1 MIRSAE
7 MKKIICIVLLFCFSI
22 TLSACGNEGST
33 EFKDFDSTLNDVKS
47 KETELKKV
55 IDDIHLKRL
64 DDLSKTD
71 MTDKNKKE
79 FNELQNKVN
88 SKLVPKLDDYETA
101 AKKLPADS
109 EETKKL
115 KSTYLK
121 SVKEKKA
128 AINNLKNFIDLC
140 NQAVKANEDILD
152 YTKFFEKNRS
162 RVEAHIQK
170 ASDAGLTTDVNNFK
184 HKLEQNNK
192 ELRNTAEKEAD
203 STDSTKVKQSIE
215 TQIMPLIDKQIK
227 DLNKTSITNNYV
239 NDARKNA
246 IEMYYSLQNYYE
258 TRKETIDI
266 SEQLE
271 KINAKDL
278 PKRGK
283 DLEKFDADFDKE
295 YNNVKE
301 GFN

>member
-1 MIRSAE
+1 

-22 TLSACGNEGST
+22 TLSACGNEGAT
-33 EFKDFDSTLNDVKS
+33 EFKDFDSTLNDVKT
-47 KETELKKV
+47 KENELKKV

-88 SKLVPKLDDYETA
+88 SKLIPKLDNYEA
-101 AKKLPADS
+101 SAKKLPADS
-109 EETKKL
+109 EKTKEL

-121 SVKEKKA
+121 SVEDKKA

-152 YTKFFEKNRS
+152 YTKLFEKNRS
-162 RVEAHIQK
+162 QVEAHMQK
-170 ASDAGLTTDVNNFK
+170 ASDAGSTTDVNNFK

-192 ELRNTAEKEAD
+192 ELKNTAEKEAN
-203 STDSTKVKQSIE
+203 STDATKVKQSIE

-227 DLNKTSITNNYV
+227 DLNQTAITNNYV

-266 SEQLE
+266 SEQLD
-271 KINAKDL
+271 KINAKDS
-278 PKRGK
+278 PKKGE
-283 DLEKFDADFDKE
+283 DLEDFDANFDKE

-301 GFN
+301 DFN

>member
-1 MIRSAE
+1 

-71 MTDKNKKE
+71 MTDNNKKE

-88 SKLVPKLDDYETA
+88 SKLIPKLDNYETA

-128 AINNLKNFIDLC
+128 AINNLKNFTDLC

-152 YTKFFEKNRS
+152 YTKLFEKNRS
-162 RVEAHIQK
+162 QVEAHIQK
-170 ASDAGLTTDVNNFK
+170 ASDAGSTTDVNNFK
-184 HKLEQNNK
+184 RKLEQNNK
-192 ELRNTAEKEAD
+192 ELRNTAEKEAG
-203 STDSTKVKQSIE
+203 STDSTKVRQSIE

-227 DLNKTSITNNYV
+227 DLNKTAITNNYV

-278 PKRGK
+278 PKKGE
-283 DLEKFDADFDKE
+283 DLEKFDADFNKE

>member
-1 MIRSAE
+1 

-55 IDDIHLKRL
+55 INDIHLKRL

-71 MTDKNKKE
+71 MTDNNKKE

-88 SKLVPKLDDYETA
+88 SKLIPKLDNYETA

-128 AINNLKNFIDLC
+128 AINNLKNFTDLC

-152 YTKFFEKNRS
+152 YTKLFEKNRS
-162 RVEAHIQK
+162 QVEAHIQK
-170 ASDAGLTTDVNNFK
+170 ASDAGSTTDVNNFK
-184 HKLEQNNK
+184 RKLEQNNK

-203 STDSTKVKQSIE
+203 STDSTKVRQSIE

-227 DLNKTSITNNYV
+227 DLNKTAITNNYV

-278 PKRGK
+278 PKKGE
-283 DLEKFDADFDKE
+283 DLEKFDADFNKE

>member
-1 MIRSAE
+1 

-71 MTDKNKKE
+71 MTDNNKKE

-88 SKLVPKLDDYETA
+88 SKLIPKFDNYETA

-128 AINNLKNFIDLC
+128 AINNLKNFTDLC

-152 YTKFFEKNRS
+152 YTKLFEKNRS
-162 RVEAHIQK
+162 QVEAHIQK
-170 ASDAGLTTDVNNFK
+170 ASDAGSTTDVNNFK
-184 HKLEQNNK
+184 RKLEQNNK

-203 STDSTKVKQSIE
+203 STDSTKVRQSIE

-227 DLNKTSITNNYV
+227 DLNKTAITNNYV

-278 PKRGK
+278 PKKGE
-283 DLEKFDADFDKE
+283 DLEKFDADFNKE

>member
-1 MIRSAE
+1 

-71 MTDKNKKE
+71 MTDNNKKE
-79 FNELQNKVN
+79 FNEIQNKVN
-88 SKLVPKLDDYETA
+88 SKLIPKLDNYETA

-128 AINNLKNFIDLC
+128 AINNLKNFTDLC

-152 YTKFFEKNRS
+152 YTKLFEENRS
-162 RVEAHIQK
+162 QVEAHIQK
-170 ASDAGLTTDVNNFK
+170 ASDAGSTTDVNNFK
-184 HKLEQNNK
+184 RKLEQNNK

-203 STDSTKVKQSIE
+203 STDSTKVRQSIE

-227 DLNKTSITNNYV
+227 DLNKTAITNNYV

-278 PKRGK
+278 PKKGE
-283 DLEKFDADFDKE
+283 DLEKFDADFNKE

>member
-1 MIRSAE
+1 

-71 MTDKNKKE
+71 MTDNNKKE

-88 SKLVPKLDDYETA
+88 SKLIPKLDNYETA

-128 AINNLKNFIDLC
+128 AINNLKNFTDLC

-152 YTKFFEKNRS
+152 YTKLFEKNRS
-162 RVEAHIQK
+162 QVEAHIQK
-170 ASDAGLTTDVNNFK
+170 ASDAGSTTDVNNFK
-184 HKLEQNNK
+184 RKLEQNNK

-227 DLNKTSITNNYV
+227 DLNKTAITNNYV

-278 PKRGK
+278 PKKGE
-283 DLEKFDADFDKE
+283 DLEKFDADFNKE

>member
-1 MIRSAE
+1 

-71 MTDKNKKE
+71 MTDNNKKE

-88 SKLVPKLDDYETA
+88 SKLIPKLDNYETA

-128 AINNLKNFIDLC
+128 AINNLKNFTDLC

-152 YTKFFEKNRS
+152 YTKLFEKNRS
-162 RVEAHIQK
+162 QVEAHIQK
-170 ASDAGLTTDVNNFK
+170 ASDAGSTTDVNNFK
-184 HKLEQNNK
+184 RKLEQNNK

-203 STDSTKVKQSIE
+203 STDSTKVRQSIE

-227 DLNKTSITNNYV
+227 DLNQTAITNNYV

-278 PKRGK
+278 PKKGE
-283 DLEKFDADFDKE
+283 DLEKFDADFNKE

>member
-71 MTDKNKKE
+71 MTDNNKKE

-88 SKLVPKLDDYETA
+88 SKLIPKLDNYETA

-128 AINNLKNFIDLC
+128 AINNLKNFTDLC

-152 YTKFFEKNRS
+152 YTKLFEKNRS
-162 RVEAHIQK
+162 QVEAHIQK
-170 ASDAGLTTDVNNFK
+170 ASDAGSTTDVNNFK
-184 HKLEQNNK
+184 RKLEQNNK
-192 ELRNTAEKEAD
+192 ELRNTAEKEAG
-203 STDSTKVKQSIE
+203 STDSTKVRQSIE

-227 DLNKTSITNNYV
+227 DLNKTAITNNYV

-278 PKRGK
+278 PKKGE
-283 DLEKFDADFDKE
+283 DLEKFDADFNKE

>member
-1 MIRSAE
+1 

-71 MTDKNKKE
+71 MTDNNKKE

-88 SKLVPKLDDYETA
+88 SKLIPKLDNYETA

-128 AINNLKNFIDLC
+128 AINNLKNFTDLC

-152 YTKFFEKNRS
+152 YTKLFEKNRS
-162 RVEAHIQK
+162 QVEAHIQK
-170 ASDAGLTTDVNNFK
+170 ASDTGSTTDVNNFK

-203 STDSTKVKQSIE
+203 STDSTKVRQSIE

-227 DLNKTSITNNYV
+227 DLNKTAITNNYV

-278 PKRGK
+278 PKKGE
-283 DLEKFDADFDKE
+283 DLEKFDADFNKE

>member
-1 MIRSAE
+1 

-71 MTDKNKKE
+71 MTDNNKKE

-88 SKLVPKLDDYETA
+88 SKLIPKLDNYETA

-128 AINNLKNFIDLC
+128 AINNLKNFTDLC

-152 YTKFFEKNRS
+152 YTKLFEKNRS
-162 RVEAHIQK
+162 QVEAHIQK
-170 ASDAGLTTDVNNFK
+170 ASDAGSTTDVNNFK
-184 HKLEQNNK
+184 RKLEQNNK

-203 STDSTKVKQSIE
+203 STDSTKVRQSIE

-227 DLNKTSITNNYV
+227 DLNKTAITNNYV

-278 PKRGK
+278 PKKGE
-283 DLEKFDADFDKE
+283 DLEKFDADFNKE